1 MTSPPDLPRT
11 PSSGDGPQ
19 VPDGPARVAW
29 FDGVLTGVRDGSDL
43 PQCSAEAVRA
53 AGVGLPSVE
62 IDGGRFSLLLD
73 ATPFD
78 PRRAVPSF
86 PSEVEAALRALVVS
100 SPNPASV
107 SSTVRCTE
115 VFADV
120 VRETAFLTQGGA
132 LHRLERVRPADDVDR
147 RRFVPGAEPLPFAAA
162 ASLGRRRLLAIGV
175 LSAALFTAVVWQ
187 GGLVD
192 RLFAPEVAAMTLD
205 TGPFGGAVVVSAES
219 SFGRY
224 EVKIRRGAAYPRTA
238 EDAAAL
244 TLAAGSPAARAAAA
258 TVIEGGAI
266 FVRLESEDGKT
277 LRSATV
283 SLRALLVGDDG
294 VVEASIPARLGAKR
308 LTLAMDAGR

>member
-19 VPDGPARVAW
+19 VGDGPARVAW
-29 FDGVLTGVRDGSDL
+29 LDGVLTGVRDGSDL
-43 PQCSAEAVRA
+43 PRRSAEAMRA

-62 IDGGRFSLLLD
+62 IDGGRFSLLAD

-78 PRRAVPSF
+78 PRRAAPAF
-86 PSEVEAALRALVVS
+86 LGEVESALRALVVA
-100 SPNPASV
+100 SPNPTSV

-132 LHRLERVRPADDVDR
+132 LHRLERVRPANEDDR

-175 LSAALFTAVVWQ
+175 LASALFAFVVWQ

-192 RLFAPEVAAMTLD
+192 RLFAPDVAAMTLD
-205 TGPFGGAVVVSAES
+205 TGPFGAAVVVEAAS
-219 SFGRY
+219 SFGEY
-224 EVKIRRGAAYPRTA
+224 QVKIRRGAAYPRTKA
-238 EDAAAL
+238 DADALAAA
-244 TLAAGSPAARAAAA
+244 AESPAARAAAA
-258 TVIEGGAI
+258 TVVEGGSI
-266 FVRLESEDGKT
+266 FVRLETADKKT
-277 LRSATV
+277 LRSASV
-283 SLRALLVGDDG
+283 SLRALLVGDDA
-294 VVEASIPARLGAKR
+294 VVETKIPARLGAER